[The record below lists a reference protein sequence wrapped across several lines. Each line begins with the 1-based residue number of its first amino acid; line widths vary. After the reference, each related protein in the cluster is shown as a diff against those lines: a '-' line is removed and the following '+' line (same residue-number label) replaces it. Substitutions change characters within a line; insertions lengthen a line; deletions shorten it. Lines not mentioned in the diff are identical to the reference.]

1 MRIILFDNLVI
12 TSAITPLHTTLSHE
26 QKVKQHKIT
35 NRNNFKERK
44 EYILNTR
51 LDFHKFWIIKELF

>member
-26 QKVKQHKIT
+26 QKVKRHKIT
-35 NRNNFKERK
+35 NGNNFKK
-44 EYILNTR
+44 WKNYILNTR
-51 LDFHKFWIIKELF
+51 LDFH